1 MRMTPNLNEV
11 STVFSANGTSTHS
24 IFCIQGVCFSMTIH
38 ITHHT
43 PFSEAVDAPN
53 APVVDDGTAHWIT
66 QGLSC
71 GQDFRQHM
79 FTLSKKIVGPT
90 CCAWLIGRY
99 SITLRSTYFENTS
112 KLEFVNVQCWTH
124 WTPSRLIFPSGLK
137 STLLHTL
144 VSCDL
149 VVWASCSVLSGV
161 FGPSSGKT
169 SNSHSSSIG
178 LHTCCPGCLTLMLV
192 LAYCVSVVF
201 IYRWYIYNN
210 SLAQKAFIVPE
221 KIDDDAEKTLIEYSH
236 ALTCARCLF

>member
-24 IFCIQGVCFSMTIH
+24 IFCIEGVCFSMTIH

-90 CCAWLIGRY
+90 CCAWLIEVGVC
-99 SITLRSTYFENTS
+99 
-112 KLEFVNVQCWTH
+112 K
-124 WTPSRLIFPSGLK
+124 
-137 STLLHTL
+137 
-144 VSCDL
+144 
-149 VVWASCSVLSGV
+149 CSVLDSLDS
-161 FGPSSGKT
+161 FSANLPFRSKK
-169 SNSHSSSIG
+169 HFAPY
-178 LHTCCPGCLTLMLV
+178 TCEL
-192 LAYCVSVVF
+192 
-201 IYRWYIYNN
+201 
-210 SLAQKAFIVPE
+210 
-221 KIDDDAEKTLIEYSH
+221 
-236 ALTCARCLF
+236 

>member
-24 IFCIQGVCFSMTIH
+24 IFCIEGVCFSMTIH

-79 FTLSKKIVGPT
+79 FTLLKKIVGLT

-99 SITLRSTYFENTS
+99 SITLHILLREHKQVGVCKCSVLDSLDSFSANLPFRSKKHFAPYT
-112 KLEFVNVQCWTH
+112 
-124 WTPSRLIFPSGLK
+124 
-137 STLLHTL
+137 
-144 VSCDL
+144 CDL

-192 LAYCVSVVF
+192 LAYRVSVVF
-201 IYRWYIYNN
+201 IYRWYIYT
-210 SLAQKAFIVPE
+210 IVWPE
-221 KIDDDAEKTLIEYSH
+221 RL
-236 ALTCARCLF
+236 L